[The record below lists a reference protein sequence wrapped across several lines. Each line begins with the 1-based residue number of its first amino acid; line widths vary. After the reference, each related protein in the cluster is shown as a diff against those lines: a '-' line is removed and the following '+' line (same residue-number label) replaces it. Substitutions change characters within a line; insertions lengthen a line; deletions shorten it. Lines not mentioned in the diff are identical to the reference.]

1 MFGGNQTAS
10 KISVTPETSLRASAV
25 YACVRVIAGTVG
37 TLPLHV
43 YKRTGN
49 GGKERATDHPLYTL
63 LHDAP
68 NDLLTSCEWRE
79 MMQSHLSLRGN
90 AYARIIRDGA
100 GRVAVIEPIHP
111 DRVSVYV
118 RGLVATY
125 SIQLQ
130 EGGQVVLPQDQVIHL
145 RGMGPDGVMGLSPI
159 ALARESIGLSIAAER
174 FGAKFFGNSARPSGA
189 IEMPSGLTDQ
199 QIQQAKKAWQ
209 ESQGGD
215 NQNGTAVLA
224 NGLKWANVSMTNDDA
239 QFLETRQFQIPEI
252 ARIFGVPLHLIGD
265 LSKATFSNI
274 EQQSLEFV
282 RDCIRPIAVRWE
294 QRLNQVLLT
303 PAERKNYYIEF
314 NLEGLLRG
322 DIVSRYNAYQLG
334 INNGWLSAN
343 EIREGENLNPIEGGD
358 TFRQPLNM
366 GKLGDFQPI
375 NSKPGA
381 A

>member
-1 MFGGNQTAS
+1 MFGGYSTAS
-10 KISVTPETSLRASAV
+10 KISVTPESALRASAV
-25 YACVRVIAGTVG
+25 YACCRVISGTVG

-43 YKRTGN
+43 YKRMSD
-49 GGKERATDHPLYTL
+49 GGKERATNHPLYSI

-68 NDLLTSCEWRE
+68 NDLLTSCEFRE
-79 MMQSHLSLRGN
+79 MMQTHLSLRGN
-90 AYARIIRDGA
+90 AYARIVRDGG
-100 GRVAVIEPIHP
+100 GRVAAIEPLHP
-111 DRVSVYV
+111 DRVSIFV
-118 RGLVATY
+118 RGMTATY
-125 SIQLQ
+125 SVQQ
-130 EGGQVVLPQDQVIHL
+130 QDGGQLVFPQDQILHV
-145 RGMGPDGVMGLSPI
+145 RGMGSDGVLGLSPI
-159 ALARESIGLSIAAER
+159 SLARESIGLSLAAER

-189 IEMPSGLTDQ
+189 IEMPANLSDA
-199 QIQQAKKAWQ
+199 QIQQAKKHWQ
-209 ESQGGD
+209 ETQGGD

-303 PAERKNYYIEF
+303 PTERKSYYVEF

-343 EIREGENLNPIEGGD
+343 EIRESENMNPIEGGD

-366 GKLGDFQPI
+366 GKLGEFQPV
-375 NSKPGA
+375 NSNGGA
-381 A
+381 L